1 MTVACQW
8 STGQY
13 RPRICDLAPLP
24 AAAARIMKPYPGW
37 APGISPSTMQEAES
51 RAGCQSSWS
60 AEAAGNRLSSTAFL
74 AALFHGILILGIT
87 FSARTAGTDDVTS
100 SMEVVL
106 VTSDYEDRPPSASAV
121 LLAQQNLAGVGNAAP
136 DAAVRTAPGLTLPT
150 DTLGP
155 AQDGTDT
162 AVRPGEPS
170 PIRNAEPVLLSRD
183 STSVAPD
190 EGQPDRT
197 PEAQQSM
204 LPSTSNAIEIVGRF
218 DTTTVIPDARPRE
231 LLISANTRESR
242 IATYLSTWKNKVE
255 QVGTLNFPIA
265 ASQTARAKYPVLE
278 VAISADGRLR
288 DVVVRSSS
296 GQRDLDM
303 AAMQILR
310 LAAPFEPF
318 PEGLRAQYDVLRF
331 AYEWRFSESG
341 GVLRAHAAATG

>member
-1 MTVACQW
+1 M
-8 STGQY
+8 
-13 RPRICDLAPLP
+13 RI
-24 AAAARIMKPYPGW
+24 ISPYPGW
-37 APGISPSTMQEAES
+37 APGIRSTRMQEAAP
-51 RAGCQSSWS
+51 RAGHQTTWS
-60 AEAAGNRLSSTAFL
+60 AEAAGDRLSSTAFL

-87 FSARTAGTDDVTS
+87 FSARTARTDDRTS

-106 VTSDYEDRPPSASAV
+106 VTSEFEDREPSASAI

-136 DAAVRTAPGLTLPT
+136 DAAVRTSPGLTLPAN
-150 DTLGP
+150 TLGP
-155 AQDGTDT
+155 AQDGADT
-162 AVRPGEPS
+162 AVRPGQPS
-170 PIRNAEPVLLSRD
+170 PTRNPDPVLLTRN
-183 STSVAPD
+183 STSVAQD
-190 EGQPDRT
+190 EGQTDRA

-218 DTTTVIPDARPRE
+218 DSTTAIPDARPRE

-242 IATYLSTWKNKVE
+242 IATYLSTWKSKVE
-255 QVGTLNFPIA
+255 QVGTLNFPVA
-265 ASQTARAKYPVLE
+265 ASQTAGTKYPVLE

-296 GQRDLDM
+296 GQRDLDL

-331 AYEWRFSESG
+331 AYEWRFSEGAGALHVHTAASG
-341 GVLRAHAAATG
+341 